1 MVEIFK
7 DIFYNEL
14 IYKESRLDRLSKN
27 STTNILSNWYDFRLK
42 IIIEGMIV
50 GVIAGIVVV
59 FYRYLLE
66 KALQFSKHMY
76 VLQLR
81 NYWMIPIWLIA
92 LIVSGWIVG
101 ILVKK
106 EPMISGSGIPQ
117 VEGVVLRKLQMN
129 WWKVILGKFAG
140 GLLCICAGLSLGREG
155 PSIQIGAATGQGF
168 SRLFK
173 RIKLEEKFLI
183 TCGASAGLA
192 AAFNA
197 PFAGVIFALEEMHKN
212 FSPVVMTSALAASLT
227 ADFVSKEFF
236 GMTPVFDFKHISAI
250 PLNNYLFLLVLGVV
264 VGLLGIVFNKTIFLT
279 QNIYAKQKWLP
290 SEAKPIIAFLAAG
303 IVGLTMPEVLGGGSD
318 IVISLSTVSFPLITL
333 LLILVV
339 KFLFTMISYGSSAP
353 GGIFMPLL
361 VIGALIGVIY
371 GNISNF
377 MLGFNQTYIPNLIIF
392 AMAGYF
398 AATVKAPIT
407 GCILI
412 TEMTGSF
419 SHLLSI
425 GLVCLTA
432 YIVADVLNS
441 RPIYEVLLERI
452 LNKENNI
459 FIGKKDTKVI
469 IETAISMGSLL
480 EGKKIKEVE
489 WPAHCL
495 IVGVKRGG
503 VELIPNG
510 DTKLLTGDYLIVL
523 SNENYASEVRECLSE
538 AGEKFNIP

>member
-1 MVEIFK
+1 MK
-7 DIFYNEL
+7 
-14 IYKESRLDRLSKN
+14 RLKKN
-27 STTNILSNWYDFRLK
+27 STANTLSKWYDFRLK
-42 IIIEGMIV
+42 IIIEGIIV
-50 GVIAGIVVV
+50 GAIAGIVVV
-59 FYRYLLE
+59 LYRFLLE
-66 KALQFSKHMY
+66 KALGFSKHMY
-76 VLQLR
+76 MLQSKH
-81 NYWMIPIWLIA
+81 YWMIPLWIVGLI
-92 LIVSGWIVG
+92 ISGWIVG
-101 ILVKK
+101 ILVNK

-117 VEGVVLRKLQMN
+117 VEGVLLQKLKMN

-140 GLLCICAGLSLGREG
+140 GLLSICAGLSLGREG
-155 PSIQIGAATGQGF
+155 PSIQIGAAAGQGF

-173 RIKLEEKFLI
+173 RIKLEEKYLI

-192 AAFNA
+192 SAFNA
-197 PFAGVIFALEEMHKN
+197 PFAGVIFALEEMHKS

-236 GMTPVFDFKHISAI
+236 GLKPVFDFKQVSTI

-264 VGLLGIVFNKTIFLT
+264 VGLLGIVFNKTIFIT
-279 QNIYAKQKWLP
+279 QDIYAKQKWLP
-290 SEAKPIIAFLAAG
+290 SEVKPVIAFLVAA
-303 IVGLTMPEVLGGGSD
+303 IVGLIMPEVLGGGSEI
-318 IVISLSTVSFPLITL
+318 IVSLSTVSFPLITL
-333 LLILVV
+333 FVILIV

-371 GNISNF
+371 GNIVNSLF
-377 MLGFNQTYIPNLIIF
+377 GFSQTYIPSLIIF

-398 AATVKAPIT
+398 SATVKAPIT

-441 RPIYEVLLERI
+441 KPIYEVLLER
-452 LNKENNI
+452 LSNNANNA
-459 FIGKKDTKVI
+459 FIGEEDNKII
-469 IETAISMGSLL
+469 IETPIVMGSLL

-489 WPAHCL
+489 WPANCL
-495 IVGVKRGG
+495 IVGVKRGE

-510 DTKLLTGDYLIVL
+510 DTKLVSGDYLIVL
-523 SNENYASEVRECLSE
+523 SNENDAPDVKECLSK
-538 AGEKFNIP
+538 AGQNLAFI

>member
-1 MVEIFK
+1 M
-7 DIFYNEL
+7 
-14 IYKESRLDRLSKN
+14 DRLSKN

>member
-1 MVEIFK
+1 M
-7 DIFYNEL
+7 
-14 IYKESRLDRLSKN
+14 DRLNKN
-27 STTNILSNWYDFRLK
+27 STINILSKWYDFKLK

-50 GVIAGIVVV
+50 GVLAGIVVV
-59 FYRYLLE
+59 FYRYLIE
-66 KALQFSKHMY
+66 KALEFSKHMY
-76 VLQLR
+76 LLQLK
-81 NYWMIPIWLIA
+81 NYWLIPLWVVG
-92 LIVSGWIVG
+92 LIVGGWLVG
-101 ILVKK
+101 MLVKK

-117 VEGVVLRKLQMN
+117 VEGVLLRKLKMS
-129 WWKVILGKFAG
+129 WWKVILGKFVG

-155 PSIQIGAATGQGF
+155 PSIQIGAAAGQGF

-173 RIKLEEKFLI
+173 RIKLEEKYLI

-236 GMTPVFDFKHISAI
+236 GMTPVFDFNNISTI
-250 PLNNYLFLLVLGVV
+250 PLNSYLFLLVLGII
-264 VGLLGIVFNKTIFLT
+264 VGLLGIVFNKTIFLA
-279 QNIYAKQKWLP
+279 QDIYAKQKWLP
-290 SEAKPIIAFLAAG
+290 SEAKPVIAFLAAG
-303 IVGLTMPEVLGGGSD
+303 IVGLTMPEALGGGSE
-318 IVISLSTVSFPLITL
+318 IILSLSTVSIPLITL
-333 LLILVV
+333 LIILTV
-339 KFLFTMISYGSSAP
+339 KFSFTMICYGSTAP

-371 GNISNF
+371 GNIANSLF
-377 MLGFNQTYIPNLIIF
+377 GFNQDYIPGLIIF
-392 AMAGYF
+392 AMAGHF

-432 YIVADVLNS
+432 YIVADALNS
-441 RPIYEVLLERI
+441 KPIYEVLLKRL
-452 LNKENNI
+452 LNKADNT
-459 FIGKKDTKVI
+459 FIGKKDTKEI
-469 IETAISMGSLL
+469 LEIAIHMGSLL

-489 WPAHCL
+489 WPSNCL
-495 IVGVKRGG
+495 IVGVKREG
-503 VELIPNG
+503 VELIPKG
-510 DTKLLTGDYLIVL
+510 DTKLLAGDYLIVL
-523 SNENYASEVRECLSE
+523 SNENDASEVKECLSE
-538 AGEKFNIP
+538 AGENLNLRI

>member
-1 MVEIFK
+1 M
-7 DIFYNEL
+7 
-14 IYKESRLDRLSKN
+14 SKN
-27 STTNILSNWYDFRLK
+27 STNNILSKWYDFKLK
-42 IIIEGMIV
+42 IIAEGMIV

-66 KALQFSKHMY
+66 KALELSKHMY
-76 VLQLR
+76 SLQLK
-81 NYWMIPIWLIA
+81 NYWMIPIWA
-92 LIVSGWIVG
+92 VGLIVSGWLVG

-117 VEGVVLRKLQMN
+117 VEGVLLRKLRMN

-140 GLLCICAGLSLGREG
+140 GLLSICAGLSLGREG
-155 PSIQIGAATGQGF
+155 PSIQIGAAAGQGF

-192 AAFNA
+192 SAFNA

-236 GMTPVFDFKHISAI
+236 GMAPVFDFKHISTI

-264 VGLLGIVFNKTIFLT
+264 VGLLGIVFNKTIFIT
-279 QNIYAKQKWLP
+279 QSIYAKQKWLP
-290 SEAKPIIAFLAAG
+290 SEFKPIIAFLVAG

-318 IVISLSTVSFPLITL
+318 IIVSLPTVSFSIITL
-333 LLILVV
+333 LIILVV
-339 KFLFTMISYGSSAP
+339 KFFFTMICYGSSAP

-371 GNISNF
+371 GNIANSL
-377 MLGFNQTYIPNLIIF
+377 LGFNQTYISSLIII

-425 GLVCLTA
+425 GLVCLIA
-432 YIVADVLNS
+432 YIVADVLHS
-441 RPIYEVLLERI
+441 KPLYEALLERI
-452 LNKENNI
+452 LTNTSNA
-459 FIGKKDTKVI
+459 FVGKKGTKVI

-480 EGKKIKEVE
+480 EGKRIKDVE

-510 DTKLLTGDYLIVL
+510 DTRLLTGDYLIVL
-523 SNENYASEVRECLSE
+523 SDENDAPEVKECLSK
-538 AGEKFNIP
+538 AGENLNFI